1 MKDVR
6 TVVSILC
13 VGTALWLAGAGMAQD
28 GTRFKARLS
37 IVPVDEATARTTSGS
52 GSVTA
57 VLVGSNLFIT
67 GRFDGMSSPATAAHL
82 HRARKRQ
89 RGPVAFTLSV
99 ANAASGVLGGSVEL
113 SGSQVPA
120 LKEATTTCR
129 SIRRRI
135 RKERFEAG
143 FSCRSPEH
151 DASGTHVCLWHRR
164 RDVTARSTPRTA
176 WPCHRSRS

>member
-1 MKDVR
+1 MKDIR

-37 IVPVDEATARTTSGS
+37 TVPVDAATARTTSGS

-57 VLVGSNLFIT
+57 VLVGSSLFIT
-67 GRFDGMSSPATAAHL
+67 GTFEGMSSPATTAHL
-82 HRARKRQ
+82 HRARKGQ

-113 SGSQVPA
+113 SGSQVQA
-120 LKEATTTCR
+120 LKEGHYYVQIHTETNPEGE
-129 SIRRRI
+129 IRGWLFLQ
-135 RKERFEAG
+135 E
-143 FSCRSPEH
+143 
-151 DASGTHVCLWHRR
+151 
-164 RDVTARSTPRTA
+164 PRA
-176 WPCHRSRS
+176 